1 MNALIIPE
9 DFRKDQYILKPLFTR
24 LFRRLVGRSIQV
36 DICVDPLLGGVTE
49 ALKSERITEIL
60 EDNRGMYDLY
70 ILCVDRDGVVGR
82 RQRLDDIEAEIQAQF
97 GNSVRFFAENAW
109 EELETLILAGL
120 GLPGNWRWTDV
131 RAEVHV
137 KEQYF
142 EPLAAQ
148 RGLSNTPDGGRKE
161 LGDEASRNIGAIR
174 QKCPQDFNALA
185 VRLDTV
191 IHGGLNPLPEF

>member
-24 LFRRLVGRSIQV
+24 LFRRLGVRSVQV
-36 DICVDPLLGGVTE
+36 DICLDPLLGGVAE

-82 RQRLDDIEAEIQAQF
+82 RQRLDDIEAEIQIQF

-109 EELETLILAGL
+109 EELETWVLAGL
-120 GLPGNWRWTDV
+120 DLPSEWRWADV
-131 RAEVHV
+131 RAEINV

-142 EPLAAQ
+142 EPLAALRSLANSQ
-148 RGLSNTPDGGRKE
+148 GGGRKALAE
-161 LGDEASRNIGAIR
+161 LASRRIPAIR
-174 QKCPQDFNALA
+174 QKCPEDFDSLA
-185 VRLDTV
+185 QHLQS
-191 IHGGLNPLPEF
+191 IAGSP